1 MGRSGDAVRVRA
13 MFVHPRQTDE
23 VISKFAEIAR
33 YRIMVDRPSDRDEML
48 LQVELKSEPPD
59 RGSWEES
66 LRKEF
71 QNTCKV
77 RFDSLEVLPAGS
89 IPKDGKSITD
99 RRVY

>member
-1 MGRSGDAVRVRA
+1 

-23 VISKFAEIAR
+23 VISKFAEIGC
-33 YRIMVDRPSDRDEML
+33 YQITVTRPADRDEML
-48 LQVELKSEPPD
+48 LQVEFAIEPVD

-71 QNTCKV
+71 QNACKV

-89 IPKDGKSITD
+89 IPPDGKRIID